1 LLILLRRQLLGEYL
15 DVLPQGIETEAA
27 KPVVEFRE
35 RAETQVHS
43 HELVHGV
50 NFDVVV
56 AALDDPLRV
65 LDLCTFQIY
74 LLSCLLIA
82 FLLLVREYRV
92 VNLCISL
99 DPILLP
105 LKVHVSLDG
114 TRVLSLRHF
123 LDQLLRYRSGHW
135 VL

>member
-1 LLILLRRQLLGEYL
+1 MLILLRRQLLGENL
-15 DVLPQGIETEAA
+15 DILPQGVETEAA
-27 KPVVEFRE
+27 KPVVELRE
-35 RAETQVHS
+35 GAETQVDG

-82 FLLLVREYRV
+82 FLLLVGEYRV

-105 LKVHVSLDG
+105 LKVHVPLDG
-114 TRVLSLRHF
+114 PRVLSLRHF
-123 LDQLLRYRSGHW
+123 LD
-135 VL
+135 